1 MVQNSKLGYK
11 LSPKSI
17 LRLSVFISIIASL
30 LVGGISFYAVKR
42 LQYSANSDTKVAAK
56 KLPEITTVTAL
67 GRLEPKGEIIKLSAT
82 VSTQGSRVEQLLIK
96 EGDRVKKGQV
106 IAILDSRDRLQAA
119 LKEAQEQ
126 VKVAQANLA
135 KTQAGAKPGEIL
147 AQQAAIARLAAE
159 RKGNIAAQIATVE
172 RFQAQV
178 DNAASEDKR
187 YQQLYEQGA
196 ISASQKDS
204 KHLALESA
212 RKNLQEAQAQLQQ
225 IQSASQQQLKEA
237 TANLDQISEVRSVD
251 VAAAKAEVDR
261 AIAAMN
267 LAQANLQQAY
277 VRSPQDGQVFEI
289 HSRPGEIVSDDGIA
303 NLGQTSQMYAVA
315 EVYESDISKV
325 HPGQR
330 VRVINEFLPH
340 ELQGTVDW
348 VGLQVRRQNV
358 VNTDP
363 ASNIDG
369 RVIEVHVRLDPNS
382 SQKAAKFTNMQV
394 KAVIQLSK
402 GLGLGD

>member
-1 MVQNSKLGYK
+1 MQNSKLGYK

-30 LVGGISFYAVKR
+30 LVGSISFYTVKR
-42 LQYSANSDTKVAAK
+42 LQYSGNLDTKVAAK

-96 EGDRVKKGQV
+96 EGDRVKKGQI

-135 KTQAGAKPGEIL
+135 KTQAGAKRGEIL

-172 RFQAQV
+172 GLQAQV
-178 DNAASEDKR
+178 DNASVENSR

-204 KHLALESA
+204 KRLTLESA
-212 RKNLQEAQAQLQQ
+212 RKNLQQAQAQLQQ

-237 TANLDQISEVRSVD
+237 AANLDQISEVRSVD

-330 VRVINEFLPH
+330 VRVVNEFLPH

-348 VGLQVRRQNV
+348 IGLQVRRQNV
-358 VNTDP
+358 INTDP
-363 ASNIDG
+363 ASNIDS
-369 RVIEVHVRLDPNS
+369 RVIEVHVRLEPDS

-394 KAVIQLSK
+394 KVVIQLSK
-402 GLGLGD
+402 KLGIGD

>member
-1 MVQNSKLGYK
+1 MQNSKLGYK

-187 YQQLYEQGA
+187 YQQLYAQGA

-237 TANLDQISEVRSVD
+237 AANLDQISEVRSVD

>member
-1 MVQNSKLGYK
+1 MQNSKLGYK

>member
-1 MVQNSKLGYK
+1 MVQNSKIGYT

-17 LRLSVFISIIASL
+17 LRPFVFISIIASL
-30 LVGGISFYAVKR
+30 LVGGISFYTVKR
-42 LQYSANSDTKVAAK
+42 LQYSSNLDTQVAAK
-56 KLPEITTVTAL
+56 KLLEIKTVTAL
-67 GRLEPKGEIIKLSAT
+67 GRLEPKGEVIKLSAT
-82 VSTQGSRVEQLLIK
+82 VSTQGSRVEQLLVK
-96 EGDRVKKGQV
+96 EGDKIKKGQI

-119 LKEAQEQ
+119 LKEVQEQ

-135 KTQAGAKPGEIL
+135 KTQAGAKRGQIV

-159 RKGNIAAQIATVE
+159 RKGNIAVQIATVA
-172 RFQAQV
+172 RLQAQV
-178 DNAASEDKR
+178 QNAAAENNR
-187 YQQLYEQGA
+187 YQQLYQQGA

-204 KHLALESA
+204 KRLTLETA
-212 RKNLQEAQAQLQQ
+212 RKNLQEAQAQSLS

-237 TANLDQISEVRSVD
+237 AANLDQISEVRTVD

-261 AIAAMN
+261 ALAAMN

-303 NLGQTSQMYAVA
+303 NIGQTNQMYAVA

-330 VRVINEFLPH
+330 VRVVNEFLPH
-340 ELQGTVDW
+340 ELQGTVDLI
-348 VGLQVRRQNV
+348 GLQVRRQNV
-358 VNTDP
+358 INTDP
-363 ASNIDG
+363 VSNIDG
-369 RVIEVHVRLDPNS
+369 RVIEVHVRLDSDS
-382 SQKAAKFTNMQV
+382 SQKAGKFTNMQV
-394 KAVIQLSK
+394 KVVIKL
-402 GLGLGD
+402 